1 MRSIE
6 VPGTD
11 LTISELVLGT
21 MTFGMQVDE
30 AAAGRMLDVC
40 TDVGITMLDT
50 ANAYSAG
57 EAERMIGRLLASRPG
72 RFAIATKA
80 GMPHADAGRDAQLSR
95 PALRNCLH
103 ASLQRLRVDRVDL
116 FYLHQPDRA
125 TPVEETL
132 AAVDELVQE
141 GKVGALGVS
150 NFAAWQLTEL
160 RHVALAGG
168 LTAPSVSQPLYN
180 LVSRRID
187 EEYVECAQ
195 AAGVVNVVYNPLGG
209 GLLTGKHL
217 PDEVPAAG
225 GRFSQ
230 EGLGAMYRQRY
241 WREDLFAAVTELT
254 GIAEQAGLTLI
265 ELALRWLLSRPHV
278 GAVLLGASRVEQLEA
293 NVSSAEGPALSADV
307 IEACEAVWQQLRGPA
322 PAYNR

>member
-30 AAAGRMLDVC
+30 AAAGRMLDLC
-40 TDVGITMLDT
+40 TEVGITMLDT
-50 ANAYSAG
+50 ANAYAAG
-57 EAERMIGRLLASRPG
+57 DAERLIGRLLMTRPD
-72 RFAIATKA
+72 RFAVATKA
-80 GMPHADAGRDAQLSR
+80 GMPHADAGGDAPLSR
-95 PALRNCLH
+95 PALRSCLH
-103 ASLQRLRVDRVDL
+103 ASLQRLGVDRVDL

-132 AAVDELVQE
+132 AAVEELVQE

-160 RHVALAGG
+160 RHVARAAG
-168 LTAPSVSQPLYN
+168 LTAPTVSQPLYN

-187 EEYVECAQ
+187 EEYVECAA

-209 GLLTGKHL
+209 GLLTGKHR
-217 PDEVPAAG
+217 PDSAPAND
-225 GRFSQ
+225 GRFAQ
-230 EGLGAMYRQRY
+230 AGLGAMYRQRY
-241 WREDLFAAVTELT
+241 WKPDLFAAVDDLA
-254 GIAEQAGLTLI
+254 GVAEQAGLTLI
-265 ELALRWLLSRPHV
+265 ELALGWLLSRPHV
-278 GAVLLGASRVEQLEA
+278 GAVLLGASRVEQLEV
-293 NVSSAEGPALSADV
+293 NVSAARGAELSADV
-307 IEACEAVWQQLRGPA
+307 VAACEAVWQQLRGPS
-322 PAYNR
+322 PSYNR